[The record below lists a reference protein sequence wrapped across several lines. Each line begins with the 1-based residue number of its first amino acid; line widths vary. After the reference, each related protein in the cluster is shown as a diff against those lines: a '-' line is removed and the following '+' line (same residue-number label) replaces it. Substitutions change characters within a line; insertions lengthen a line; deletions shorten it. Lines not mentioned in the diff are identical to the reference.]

1 MSTVIADNLT
11 GKTSAGDITVTSEG
25 GAATMQLQQGL
36 TKVWINFEADGSG
49 IPSRD
54 SLNVSSTDDDGTGDY
69 GINFSA
75 SFSNNDYAGGM
86 MASMSTFSNNDVGL
100 IGPSRHAEDASLA
113 TGSIQLD
120 GQKSSHTDG
129 TARDVGTGMLNLL
142 GDLA

>member
-1 MSTVIADNLT
+1 MSEVKTDKLT
-11 GKTSAGDITVTSEG
+11 GTSTAGSILVTGEG
-25 GAATMQLQQGL
+25 NSTTTNLQQGL

-86 MASMSTFSNNDVGL
+86 MASMGTFSNNDVGL
-100 IGPSRHAEDASLA
+100 VGPSRHAEDASLA